1 MDFAWTDEQRTL
13 YQHASAVAQALQPVD
28 LAHDRRNWQRLAD
41 LGFLGLSVPLASG
54 GMGLD
59 ALTTAY
65 VVEAVGRHA
74 SDTGLVFSACA
85 HLFAAAMPIAEHAGP
100 ALRDRLVAPLCSGEF
115 IGANAITE
123 GDAGSDVFAL
133 KTRAERVVDGYL
145 LNGSKS
151 YVTNGPIADVIVV
164 YASTRPEH
172 GHLGISAF
180 VVEKGRRGLVRAA
193 PFETTGLTGSPIGA
207 VYLNDCLVPQDNR
220 LGAEGDGAAIFRA
233 SMQWERICLFAI
245 YLGVMERDL
254 DAAVSHARER
264 TQFGKTIGRYQAV
277 SHRLVD
283 MKLRLEAA
291 RLLLYR
297 ACWLHDRGED
307 SALAVS
313 LAKIA
318 VSEAAVQSGLDA
330 IRIHAG
336 AGLMTGTRLDRG
348 LLDALP
354 SMVFSGTN
362 DIQREIVARH
372 MGL

>member
-1 MDFAWTDEQRTL
+1 MDFGWADDQTAL
-13 YQHASAVAQALQPVD
+13 YQHASVAARALQPVD
-28 LAHDRRNWQRLAD
+28 LLHDRQNWHRLAE
-41 LGFLGLSVPLASG
+41 LGFLGLSVPQACG

-65 VVEAVGRHA
+65 VVEGVGRHS

-85 HLFAAAMPIAEHAGP
+85 HLFAAAMPIAAHASP
-100 ALRDRLVAPLCSGEF
+100 ALRDRLMAPLCGGEL

-123 GDAGSDVFAL
+123 GEAGSDVFAL
-133 KTRAERVVDGYL
+133 KARAERVPDGYL

-164 YASTRPEH
+164 YASTRPDH

-180 VVEKGRRGLVRAA
+180 VVEKGHRGLVRAA
-193 PFETTGLTGSPIGA
+193 PFETTGLPGSPIGS
-207 VYLNDCLVPQDNR
+207 VYLNDCLVPQENR
-220 LGAEGDGAAIFRA
+220 LGAEGEGAAVFQA
-233 SMQWERICLFAI
+233 SMLWERACLFAM

-254 DAAVSHARER
+254 DSAVGYARER
-264 TQFGKTIGRYQAV
+264 RQFGKTIGRYQAV

-297 ACWLHDRGED
+297 ACWLHDRGQD
-307 SALAVS
+307 AAIAVS

-330 IRIHAG
+330 IRIHGG
-336 AGLMTGTRLDRG
+336 AGLMASLRLDRG

-354 SMVFSGTN
+354 STVFSGTS
-362 DIQREIVARH
+362 DMQREIVARR